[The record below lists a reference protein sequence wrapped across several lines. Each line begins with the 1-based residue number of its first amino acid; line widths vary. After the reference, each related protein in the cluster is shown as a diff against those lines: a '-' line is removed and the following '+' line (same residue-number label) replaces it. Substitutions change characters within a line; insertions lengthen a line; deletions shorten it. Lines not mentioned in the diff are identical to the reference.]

1 MEQTKL
7 ISIRVSVKVLNEVQK
22 IESDIE
28 LDRSTR
34 IKKILEYGVKKM
46 KEEKK
51 LSFAFR
57 LVNYLLSNMLRY
69 TLVPCK
75 FGGK

>member
-7 ISIRVSVKVLNEVQK
+7 ISIRVSVKVLDEVQK

-46 KEEKK
+46 KEENLTFK
-51 LSFAFR
+51 SQE
-57 LVNYLLSNMLRY
+57 SIII
-69 TLVPCK
+69 
-75 FGGK
+75 G

>member
-46 KEEKK
+46 KEENLTFK
-51 LSFAFR
+51 SQE
-57 LVNYLLSNMLRY
+57 SIII
-69 TLVPCK
+69 
-75 FGGK
+75 G